1 MAMLPMSAV
10 RPAGQGSPWHPLT
23 PRITPFLDSA
33 NANIYRVIGMDR
45 LTCCRG
51 VCPSGRRACTQT
63 RRTSRVGGDID
74 SPDTPAD
81 QAEHRM

>member
-1 MAMLPMSAV
+1 MQGLVWTVAERWGMAMLPMSAV
-10 RPAGQGSPWHPLT
+10 RPAGQGSPWHSLT

-51 VCPSGRRACTQT
+51 VPIRQACLYAY
-63 RRTSRVGGDID
+63 S
-74 SPDTPAD
+74 
-81 QAEHRM
+81 